1 MKKLLLFLIGIIII
15 TVPTWSKE
23 RGAIMFYE
31 QNIAYVDGQA
41 VYMPAPVTIINGQ
54 TMIPLDFMASLT
66 GSKVSYE
73 NGYIWVNHNERE
85 KPIVYFNRDFNGDTS
100 QPNLRLDRL
109 LGLIKNAKKSI
120 WVQMFSFTYKP
131 VIQALLK
138 ARERNVEI
146 YCLFDNTKGNVEHSE
161 DLIKAGVKIK
171 YDWRGGVQFHRKL
184 AVFDEMTVL
193 IGSTNWSEQGFERN
207 SEVDLSVDDPELAS
221 DILNQMFKDWKLAK
235 DSLPDKP

>member
-1 MKKLLLFLIGIIII
+1 MIGIIII

-41 VYMPAPVTIINGQ
+41 VYMPAPVTVINGQ

-73 NGYIWVNHNERE
+73 NGYIWVNHNERD
-85 KPIVYFNRDFNGDTS
+85 KPKVYFNKEAK
-100 QPNLRLDRL
+100 QPLLD
-109 LGLIKNAKKSI
+109 LINNANESI
-120 WVQMFSFTYKP
+120 WVQMYSFTYEP
-131 VIQALLK
+131 VIEALLK

-146 YCLFDNTKGNVEHSE
+146 FCLFDNTKGNVEHSE

-184 AVFDEMTVL
+184 AVFDNRYVW
-193 IGSTNWSEQGFERN
+193 IGSTNWSERGFEAN
-207 SEVDLSVDDPELAS
+207 SEVDLSLDDPELAN
-221 DILNQMFKDWKLAK
+221 DISIQMQMDWKVAK
-235 DSLPDKP
+235 DTLN